1 MHSDDEQ
8 QFTDFVRSTSVGL
21 RRTAYLVC
29 GDWHQAEDAVQ
40 NAYVRLYQ
48 TWWRVQDPAARAR
61 YVRTTALRWLI
72 DESRRP
78 RRRERASRTVPD
90 TPAAVADD
98 ADRLDVR
105 AALTHVPPRQRAA
118 IVLRYYEGYDVAE
131 TAALLGCSEGTVKSQ
146 TARGLTTL
154 RSVLGTAEF
163 ADTRTE
169 GP

>member
-1 MHSDDEQ
+1 MRGDDER
-8 QFTDFVRSTSVGL
+8 QFTEFVRETSVGL

-48 TWWRVQDPAARAR
+48 TWSRVRDPAARHR

-72 DESRRP
+72 DDSRRP
-78 RRRERASRTVPD
+78 RRRERASRTLPD
-90 TPAAVADD
+90 GPAPSVDD
-98 ADRLDVR
+98 AERLDVR
-105 AALTHVPPRQRAA
+105 AALKQVPPRQRAA
-118 IVLRYYEGYDVAE
+118 IVPRYYEGYDVAE

-154 RSVLGTAEF
+154 RTVLGTDELI
-163 ADTRTE
+163 DIRTE
-169 GP
+169 G